1 MSYIPA
7 PQSLPSTA
15 RLLKATGLAIA
26 VASVLL
32 VTVVLPAEYGID
44 PTGIGTRLGL
54 DVLGAKAETK
64 AAQAPAL
71 AAPTSDKTAATLPAT
86 EAELEAKAIAAFGK
100 RSLGQSLDVCAMSP
114 SANAVRSD
122 TLSLTLEP
130 GKGAEVKMHLK
141 QGEGVVF
148 QWKASNAVLLDMHGE
163 RPNAKGEWT
172 SYSIEPA
179 QNEARGTFVAPF
191 EGSHGW
197 YWKNENDEPVTVE
210 VAVTGFQPDL
220 HQP

>member
-1 MSYIPA
+1 
-7 PQSLPSTA
+7 
-15 RLLKATGLAIA
+15 
-26 VASVLL
+26 
-32 VTVVLPAEYGID
+32 
-44 PTGIGTRLGL
+44 
-54 DVLGAKAETK
+54 
-64 AAQAPAL
+64 
-71 AAPTSDKTAATLPAT
+71 
-86 EAELEAKAIAAFGK
+86 
-100 RSLGQSLDVCAMSP
+100 MSP

>member
-64 AAQAPAL
+64 
-71 AAPTSDKTAATLPAT
+71 S
-86 EAELEAKAIAAFGK
+86 
-100 RSLGQSLDVCAMSP
+100 R
-114 SANAVRSD
+114 
-122 TLSLTLEP
+122 
-130 GKGAEVKMHLK
+130 
-141 QGEGVVF
+141 
-148 QWKASNAVLLDMHGE
+148 AS
-163 RPNAKGEWT
+163 
-172 SYSIEPA
+172 
-179 QNEARGTFVAPF
+179 
-191 EGSHGW
+191 
-197 YWKNENDEPVTVE
+197 
-210 VAVTGFQPDL
+210 TGIGRAHF
-220 HQP
+220 